1 MKAISSRL
9 TGVFALTGFA
19 LAGFALTGFALTGA
33 GPALAQTIEIK
44 FPFETPPGHIKT
56 RSIEVFKKT
65 LEAESGGKY
74 KVTLY
79 ASAQLMPGKDEIAAV
94 ARGQVQI
101 AAPTI
106 GYIATIDPAFKL
118 LEVPMLFD
126 SYDAMEKVLNGPIGE
141 ELLGRLSKKR
151 LHGAGFWYDGFV
163 ALWAN
168 TPIRTLEDLKNR
180 KIRVFPSEVLANS
193 TKALGAAPTA
203 IPGAEVYL
211 ALKQG
216 VADGAWTTPPYG
228 NRIKLYE
235 VLKSVTKV
243 NLFPFGYVVVINPA
257 WLGKQSAEGRR
268 QITAALAAGK
278 AYDLKE
284 ITNSINAA
292 YKSVA
297 SHGMKVVDLDPAER
311 KRWHAA
317 LKPVYDNLD
326 PIVKTLLAKIKK

>member
-1 MKAISSRL
+1 MRSYTQKL
-9 TGVFALTGFA
+9 TSLAVA
-19 LAGFALTGFALTGA
+19 AGFVALGMTATT
-33 GPALAQTIEIK
+33 PAAAQIEIK
-44 FPFETPPGHIKT
+44 LPFETPAGHIKT

-65 LEAESGGKY
+65 LEASGKY

-79 ASAQLMPGKDEIAAV
+79 PTAQLMPGKDEIAAV
-94 ARGQVQI
+94 ARGQVQM
-101 AAPTI
+101 AVPTN
-106 GYIATIDPAFKL
+106 GYMSTIDPAFKF

-126 SYDAMEKVLNGPIGE
+126 SYDAMEKVLNGPIGA

-163 ALWAN
+163 ALWSN
-168 TPIRTLEDLKNR
+168 KPIRTLEDLKNQ
-180 KIRVFPSEVLANS
+180 KIRVFPSEVLSNA
-193 TKALGAAPTA
+193 TKALGAAPTS

-243 NLFPFGYVVVINPA
+243 NLFPFGYVVILNRTF
-257 WLGKQSAEGRR
+257 LKKQSSEGRMLINKA
-268 QITAALAAGK
+268 QAAGK
-278 AYDLKE
+278 AYNLAE
-284 ITNSINAA
+284 ITNSINSA

-297 SHGMKVVDLDPAER
+297 SHGMQVVDISAAER

-317 LKPVYDNLD
+317 LKPVYENLD
-326 PIVKTLLAKIKK
+326 PIVKKLLAKIGK

>member
-1 MKAISSRL
+1 MQGISSRL
-9 TGVFALTGFA
+9 TGAFA
-19 LAGFALTGFALTGA
+19 LAGFALAGFALTGA

-44 FPFETPPGHIKT
+44 FPYETPLGHIKT

-65 LEAESGGKY
+65 LESQSGGKY

-79 ASAQLMPGKDEIAAV
+79 PAAQLMPGKDEIPAV

-106 GYIATIDPAFKL
+106 GYTATIDPAFKL
-118 LEVPMLFD
+118 LEAPMLFD
-126 SYDAMEKVLNGPIGE
+126 SYAAMERVLNGPVGD
-141 ELLGRLSKKR
+141 ELLARLDKKR

-168 TPIRTLEDLKNR
+168 TPIRTLDDLKNR

-203 IPGAEVYL
+203 IPGAEVFL

-216 VADGAWTTPPYG
+216 VADGAWTTAPYG

-243 NLFPFGYVVVINPA
+243 NLFPFGYVVIVNPQ
-257 WLGKQSAEGRR
+257 WWSKQSAEGQGWIR
-268 QITAALAAGK
+268 AALAAGK

-284 ITNSINAA
+284 ITNSINSA
-292 YKSVA
+292 YANVA
-297 SHGMKVVDLDPAER
+297 KNGMQVIDISAAER
-311 KRWHAA
+311 KRWHKA
-317 LKPVYDNLD
+317 LQPVYDGLD
-326 PIVKTLLAKIKK
+326 PEVKALLAKIKR

>member
-1 MKAISSRL
+1 MMHTTILRLSVAAIVL
-9 TGVFALTGFA
+9 GLIGLGFA
-19 LAGFALTGFALTGA
+19 GGN
-33 GPALAQTIEIK
+33 PSIAQTVEIK
-44 FPFETPPGHIKT
+44 FPYETPPGHIKS
-56 RSIEVFKKT
+56 RSIQVFKKA
-65 LEAESGGKY
+65 LETNSGGKY

-79 ASAQLMPGKDEIAAV
+79 PSAQLMPGKDEIAAV

-106 GYIATIDPAFKL
+106 GYTATIDPAFKL

-126 SYDAMEKVLNGPIGE
+126 SYGAMETVLNGPVGK

-168 TPIRTLEDLKNR
+168 TPIRTLDDLKNR

-203 IPGAEVYL
+203 IPGAEVFL

-235 VLKSVTKV
+235 VLKAVTKV
-243 NLFPFGYVVVINPA
+243 NLFPFGYVVVLNPA
-257 WLGKQSAEGRR
+257 WLRKQSAEGRS
-268 QITAALAAGK
+268 QINAALAAGK
-278 AYDLKE
+278 AYDLSE
-284 ITNSINAA
+284 ISNSIEAA
-292 YKSVA
+292 YANVA
-297 SHGMKVVDLDPAER
+297 SKGMKVVDIDPAER
-311 KRWHAA
+311 KRWRAA